1 MASRSGARAER
12 ANEAVSLADFD
23 ADNDIPIGLDGFDG
37 PVNVEQPLV
46 GRLANLL
53 GEHAGQGDVE
63 EGVNP
68 GPLLLNDVTTQAG
81 ERAGAG
87 GPGVNGGR
95 DTARQAGLVGN
106 NTVMGD
112 APVHV
117 GMEVNETGRHVA
129 PGRIKRLSRLAGQV
143 GANRRDPP
151 ILHQHVGRSRE
162 VLAGIEYGS
171 HR

>member
-1 MASRSGARAER
+1 M
-12 ANEAVSLADFD
+12 
-23 ADNDIPIGLDGFDG
+23 
-37 PVNVEQPLV
+37 
-46 GRLANLL
+46 
-53 GEHAGQGDVE
+53 E

-162 VLAGIEYGS
+162 VLAGIEYGPTGDLQVVHATYPLGGVWGEIS
-171 HR
+171 ALYRLRDQASGPRRIC